1 MWRPRGGTLDFKWQ
15 GWSNVGKTQNPENSL
30 GLPTKPNTITGAKK
44 TFEIECLCLFL
55 HHTIWSY
62 HTRALPRILRLF
74 WWPPKNPYLNQ
85 ATQKNPSLNQ
95 APQKNTWQIFQPK
108 KISEMKISNP
118 KKSFDYPCHL
128 KSGAP
133 SHWLL
138 LIQRRQHFKS
148 SHNAVSRK
156 WIEAPPFL
164 SPLKTPYKDV

>member
-85 ATQKNPSLNQ
+85 ATQKKSFLKSSRPKKYLTNFPTQKNPGNENFK
-95 APQKNTWQIFQPK
+95 PQKILRLSLSLE
-108 KISEMKISNP
+108 I
-118 KKSFDYPCHL
+118 
-128 KSGAP
+128 
-133 SHWLL
+133 
-138 LIQRRQHFKS
+138 RRTFSLTS
-148 SHNAVSRK
+148 SHS
-156 WIEAPPFL
+156 APPTL
-164 SPLKTPYKDV
+164 